1 MSGLF
6 ANLMQGLQNQ
16 AERHRNR
23 PFMEATMAACALV
36 ATADGTVSFSERH
49 RIDQILERLDQL
61 RVFDPHEAMNVF
73 DDFIQELQDNPE
85 AGRRAALQRL
95 AKVAEDK
102 DSSRLMVRI
111 CCAVSEADGDFSTAE
126 RRQIEA
132 VCRALG
138 LTLEDSGLSPQPRAT
153 EK

>member
-111 CCAVSEADGDFSTAE
+111 CCAVSEADGNFSAAE

-138 LTLEDSGLSPQPRAT
+138 LTLEDSGLST
-153 EK
+153 